1 MMLKLRRSVLDIP
14 TPLFRNSMMTSTPHA
29 LAIPEIYQ
37 SHPSRPLPSSLSNT
51 TDPTHQ
57 VPPHIGVV
65 VAFLSPHSAADVEKI
80 RHLQDVRERWDQ
92 AYARWLP
99 HITLIPPFT
108 IPAVSEVVHESAVP
122 ESATSAIGKDEAN
135 ESQDMPRAPQTQS
148 MILNDQHPV
157 RQFRKSL
164 TQQEPNSISQLKQF
178 LEKISTTLSRI
189 CSNFSPHTLKLDDV
203 GTFKLRDYTNVH
215 LRPSSEHKH
224 VGAGGDLQIVLLQ
237 KALAEAFAREG
248 FIGGKKSAGPAP
260 APVENRAARRQRER
274 VVSASDTLVPTS
286 YSSINGFPA
295 QDSEARPARM
305 FSRPHYRFGG
315 VDEARCVTLP
325 TVELEPPSGR
335 DDGIAV
341 ENSGGAS
348 MRGEVT
354 DEARHVV
361 PTPGIQKAS
370 GTNENRA
377 SPNVPS
383 HATSEP
389 PRNTQRPTKSN
400 ERQKFKPHASVGQA
414 RGPRE
419 CGKLIAIA
427 KAVLKGNA
435 GQSSTDDQGVPEGI
449 ECWIDKVY
457 LLTKPVGKGGP
468 YELYSVAHLRG

>member
-1 MMLKLRRSVLDIP
+1 M
-14 TPLFRNSMMTSTPHA
+14 
-29 LAIPEIYQ
+29 
-37 SHPSRPLPSSLSNT
+37 
-51 TDPTHQ
+51 
-57 VPPHIGVV
+57 
-65 VAFLSPHSAADVEKI
+65 
-80 RHLQDVRERWDQ
+80 
-92 AYARWLP
+92 
-99 HITLIPPFT
+99 
-108 IPAVSEVVHESAVP
+108 
-122 ESATSAIGKDEAN
+122 GKDEAN

-148 MILNDQHPV
+148 MILNVQQPV
-157 RQFRKSL
+157 RQFRESS
-164 TQQEPNSISQLKQF
+164 TQQAPCTIGQLKQS
-178 LEKISTTLSRI
+178 LDKISTTLSRI

-224 VGAGGDLQIVLLQ
+224 DSSVGAGGDFQIVLLQ

-248 FIGGKKSAGPAP
+248 FIGGKKSAGPP
-260 APVENRAARRQRER
+260 RVPEENRAASRQRER

-295 QDSEARPARM
+295 QGSEARPARM

-315 VDEARCVTLP
+315 VDEARCGTLP
-325 TVELEPPSGR
+325 TVEIESPSGR

-341 ENSGGAS
+341 ENPGGAS
-348 MRGEVT
+348 MRGEVG

-361 PTPGIQKAS
+361 PAQGIQKAS
-370 GTNENRA
+370 GTNKNRA
-377 SPNVPS
+377 CPNVPS

-427 KAVLKGNA
+427 KAVLKGNT
-435 GQSSTDDQGVPEGI
+435 GHSSTDDRHVAEGI

-468 YELYSVAHLRG
+468 YELYSVAHLRGADGEDI